1 LSSEDQNN
9 SDQKN
14 IDLILLTIGVLIGV
28 AVVIFIIAR
37 DMSNATMA
45 RMRQDDPAVQQAIDE
60 RIKPFGKV
68 YTDGQTIAVDPA
80 VEQVLLAEA
89 AAAPLTGP
97 QVYNAAC
104 MACHGGGIAGAPKTG
119 DAAAWGPRIAQ
130 GMDTLN
136 KHALEGF
143 QGVAGVMPAKGGRA
157 DLSDAEITDAVA
169 YLVEQA
175 K

>member
-1 LSSEDQNN
+1 LSSE
-9 SDQKN
+9 DQKN

-28 AVVIFIIAR
+28 AIGIFIIAR
-37 DMSNATMA
+37 DVSNATMA
-45 RMRQDDPAVQQAIDE
+45 RMQLDDPAVQQAIDE
-60 RIKPFGKV
+60 RIAPFGQV
-68 YTDGQTIAVDPA
+68 YTDGQAIPVDPA
-80 VEQVLLAEA
+80 VAQVAMAEA

-104 MACHGGGIAGAPKTG
+104 IACHGGGIAGAPKTG

-143 QGVAGVMPAKGGRA
+143 SGGAGFMPAKGGRA

>member
-1 LSSEDQNN
+1 MSSE
-9 SDQKN
+9 DQKN

-28 AVVIFIIAR
+28 AIGIFIIAR
-37 DMSNATMA
+37 DVSNATMA
-45 RMRQDDPAVQQAIDE
+45 RMQLDDPAVQQAIDE
-60 RIKPFGKV
+60 RIAPFGQV
-68 YTDGQTIAVDPA
+68 YTDGQAIPVDPA
-80 VEQVLLAEA
+80 VAQVAMAEA

-104 MACHGGGIAGAPKTG
+104 IACHGGGIAGAPKTG

-130 GMDTLN
+130 GIDTLN

-143 QGVAGVMPAKGGRA
+143 SGAAGFMPAKGGRA
-157 DLSDAEITDAVA
+157 DLSDAEITGAVA
-169 YLVEQA
+169 YLVEQV

>member
-1 LSSEDQNN
+1 LSSEDHDN

-37 DMSNATMA
+37 DLSNEAMA
-45 RMRQDDPAVQQAIDE
+45 RMQMDDPAVQAVIDE
-60 RIKPFGKV
+60 RIQPFGKV
-68 YTDGQTIAVDPA
+68 YTDGQTIPVDPA
-80 VEQVLLAEA
+80 VQQVAAAQA

-104 MACHGGGIAGAPKTG
+104 LACHGGGIAGAPKTG

-143 QGVAGVMPAKGGRA
+143 TGAAGVMPAKGGRA

-169 YLVEQA
+169 YLVEQV